1 MGEMDETVNPE
12 AVVGLKAMAGRPES
26 RDRHLSTPIGLARDQ
41 TTLSSENP
49 TRTFRVSKRKAARL
63 DVHRFGPWAV
73 VTGASSGI
81 GREASHQI
89 ASNGLNLVLVAR
101 QGEVL
106 AELGTELASRHGISF
121 KVIEADLAQ
130 PGAENVVIDG
140 TEGLDVGMLFSSAGT
155 GQPGAFLAFGSEQL
169 RDIVHLNGLSH
180 LMLTHHFS
188 QRFAR
193 RGRGGTLLVSAL
205 GADSGIPF
213 HAVPA
218 AAKGLVNTLGR
229 SLHSEL
235 KKSGVGISV
244 LIVTPTDTPL
254 VAKMGLDGS
263 AMPMA
268 PMPVAQCV
276 SEALI
281 GLNRNKMI
289 IMPGL
294 LFRIMNRLMPHGLV
308 RAMTGDMMRKSTTF
322 VG

>member
-1 MGEMDETVNPE
+1 MLQTVKRAP
-12 AVVGLKAMAGRPES
+12 GRVDP
-26 RDRHLSTPIGLARDQ
+26 
-41 TTLSSENP
+41 
-49 TRTFRVSKRKAARL
+49 K
-63 DVHRFGPWAV
+63 RFGPWAV

-81 GREASHQI
+81 GREAARQI
-89 ASNGLNLVLVAR
+89 AANGLNVVLVAR
-101 QGEVL
+101 RGAVMTDLGE
-106 AELGTELASRHGISF
+106 ELARLYGIEF
-121 KVIEADLAQ
+121 KVIEVDLSQ
-130 PGAENVVIDG
+130 PGAEQVVIDG
-140 TEGLDVGMLFSSAGT
+140 TADLDAGLFFSSAGT
-155 GQPGAFLAFGSEQL
+155 GQPGAFLAFTSDAL
-169 RDIVHLNGLSH
+169 REIVHLNGLSH
-180 LMLTHHFS
+180 LLLTHHFS
-188 QRFAR
+188 QRFAQ

-235 KKSGVGISV
+235 KRSGVGISV

-254 VAKMGLDGS
+254 VEKMGLDGS
-263 AMPMA
+263 AMPMK

-276 SEALI
+276 SEALA

-308 RAMTGDMMRKSTTF
+308 RAMTADMMRKSTTF
-322 VG
+322 VS